1 MTRTFLSNLIF
12 VLRHIYVF
20 EREKKGSIKLVKI
33 IKLNNCRIHGILLKT
48 IKKDTKEIY
57 HCKWYSVQPNLF
69 GSFGECQRELTC
81 VILICPSLSL
91 SVGKAPDNSFEDRLQ
106 IYG

>member
-33 IKLNNCRIHGILLKT
+33 IKLNNCRIHGIPLKT
-48 IKKDTKEIY
+48 SKKIQRKFIIVNGTRYNLTFSAHLANVKEN
-57 HCKWYSVQPNLF
+57 QP
-69 GSFGECQRELTC
+69 
-81 VILICPSLSL
+81 V
-91 SVGKAPDNSFEDRLQ
+91 
-106 IYG
+106 